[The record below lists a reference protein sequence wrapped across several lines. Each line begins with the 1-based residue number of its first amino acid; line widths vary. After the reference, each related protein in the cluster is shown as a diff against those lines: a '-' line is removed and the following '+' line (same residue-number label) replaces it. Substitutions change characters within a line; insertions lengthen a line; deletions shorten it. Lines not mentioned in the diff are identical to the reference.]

1 MSKDFDFSVKM
12 LGQFN
17 SSQELGLSDMTARLL
32 LRDLTRT
39 ACCCVPR
46 GESQLS
52 KGPADLPTATRHFNC
67 AAMVGSSLHIHCRI
81 ASEAPRAVMLQQE
94 LAGVKQLTDMKN
106 GRIELAFISIRVV
119 DLFH

>member
-1 MSKDFDFSVKM
+1 
-12 LGQFN
+12 
-17 SSQELGLSDMTARLL
+17 MTARLL

-39 ACCCVPR
+39 ACCCGPR

-52 KGPADLPTATRHFNC
+52 KGPADLPTATKHFNC
-67 AAMVGSSLHIHCRI
+67 AAIIVESSLDVHCRI

-94 LAGVKQLTDMKN
+94 LAGVKQLTNMKN
-106 GRIELAFISIRVV
+106 WRIEFAFISIRVV